1 MGFQFFLRNKTF
13 WTFSTGKLLF
23 LHVSLKSVPGQVL
36 HLSRAFSHISD
47 VIFKETCVGQYGH
60 WRRSTWN
67 LLLCNFSLCFPL
79 KCFSHRSHLTGS
91 SKSKQSF
98 VWLLDR
104 LLFCSHFHI
113 YHIET
118 LAPHCALPCEPI
130 RGPFS

>member
-1 MGFQFFLRNKTF
+1 MNSVNVCTKKPALIWLFLGVDTSYMGFQFFLRNKTF

-36 HLSRAFSHISD
+36 HLSRALSYISD
-47 VIFKETCVGQYGH
+47 MIFKETCAGQYGH

-98 VWLLDR
+98 VWLFR
-104 LLFCSHFHI
+104 SPALL
-113 YHIET
+113 
-118 LAPHCALPCEPI
+118 
-130 RGPFS
+130 